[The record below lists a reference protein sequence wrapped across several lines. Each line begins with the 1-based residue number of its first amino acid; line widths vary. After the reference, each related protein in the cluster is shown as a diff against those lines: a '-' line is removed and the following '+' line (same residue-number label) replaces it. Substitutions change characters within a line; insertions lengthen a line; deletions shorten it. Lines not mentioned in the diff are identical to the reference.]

1 MSLVAKIAPLCM
13 HHEKTTTKK
22 WQKRGKHQ
30 VFAMKRSNFAN
41 LPNSRGANSTF
52 SSSTKGN
59 TVNYSSIISSNIPLY
74 ESPEVN

>member
-1 MSLVAKIAPLCM
+1 
-13 HHEKTTTKK
+13 
-22 WQKRGKHQ
+22 
-30 VFAMKRSNFAN
+30 MKRSNFAN

-74 ESPEVN
+74 ESPEVNLINYSLLLWKFGRKKENFQNHPFL